1 MSMSSNHHSP
11 RQEGNR
17 STLAPVGSSR
27 SIFIGLCALLLS
39 VRAASAQGTFQ
50 RLTVTFDGPPVQ
62 PPGSAYLIQSYS
74 ESGVWFAPIP
84 GTDGFTRRGND
95 PAPGWPDNGTAYLV
109 AGLGE
114 SLMFGLNNDS
124 SFGLVSVDLAGWSSA
139 YPEPVTIPFVGY
151 RQDGS
156 TVTTSFTTD
165 FGIVFRTFSFPSEF
179 SDVYRIQIPTYGW
192 SLDNLVLSVPE
203 PGSSSL
209 LVLGATLAALGHSRR
224 KRNNSDTASK

>member
-1 MSMSSNHHSP
+1 
-11 RQEGNR
+11 
-17 STLAPVGSSR
+17 
-27 SIFIGLCALLLS
+27 
-39 VRAASAQGTFQ
+39 
-50 RLTVTFDGPPVQ
+50 
-62 PPGSAYLIQSYS
+62 
-74 ESGVWFAPIP
+74 
-84 GTDGFTRRGND
+84 
-95 PAPGWPDNGTAYLV
+95 
-109 AGLGE
+109 
-114 SLMFGLNNDS
+114 MFGLNNDS